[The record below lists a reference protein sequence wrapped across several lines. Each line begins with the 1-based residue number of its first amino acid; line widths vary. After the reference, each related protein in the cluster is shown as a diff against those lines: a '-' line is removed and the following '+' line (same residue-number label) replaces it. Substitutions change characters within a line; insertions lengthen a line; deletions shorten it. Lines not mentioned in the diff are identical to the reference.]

1 MGIFGNS
8 LIIVKPLDY
17 KQADFGLV
25 VNAMP
30 KCHIVETTSKQ
41 RGNNPDKTIEFSPC
55 TRKLQSACLINVYPV
70 VK

>member
-30 KCHIVETTSKQ
+30 KRHIVETTSKQ
-41 RGNNPDKTIEFSPC
+41 RGNNPDKTIEFSA
-55 TRKLQSACLINVYPV
+55 LH
-70 VK
+70 